1 MSSGQTIGASAYA
14 RAINRTPP
22 SQIKFI
28 GAKKEKKKMGWFKRK
43 FAQWARDAWENENEY
58 SSERLVGSG
67 IGAVHDECITTSRN
81 TEERITL
88 RLEKAIGG
96 HIVSVSKYNSRIDR
110 HRENTYLI
118 RDDDSLEEA
127 LTAVFI
133 QEKLNQ

>member
-1 MSSGQTIGASAYA
+1 MYNKTASGSLGTYA
-14 RAINRTPP
+14 EARPR
-22 SQIKFI
+22 KH
-28 GAKKEKKKMGWFKRK
+28 KKGKKVGWFKRK
-43 FAQWARDAWENENEY
+43 FAQWAREAWENENEY